1 MDICPIQNAKAYP
14 FLIPEDSY
22 VLEPHGWSPLTRAPQ
37 LKGRHAV
44 IASGSNASPQRLQAK
59 YAEHMHLLEAGI
71 PVLRAQLHNF
81 DAVYSAH
88 IASYGS
94 IPATLAHAP
103 GTVLDVYITWLTDA
117 QLDRLHATE
126 AVGVNYD
133 FVKLSGIN
141 LLCDSGSAL
150 TTAHAYLSRRGCLN
164 VGGKPVP
171 LAALRATGRH
181 WRAMTQ
187 TEVLE
192 HARTQIAAI
201 ETPDTFI
208 RQHIDCPETRT
219 SRTQSLGLNAL
230 PHGCPGVTVVN
241 A

>member
-1 MDICPIQNAKAYP
+1 MDMCPIQHAKAYP

-22 VLEPHGWSPLTRAPQ
+22 VLEPDGWFPLTRVPP

-44 IASGSNASPQRLQAK
+44 IASGSNASPERLHAK
-59 YAEHMHLLEAGI
+59 FAEHPHLLAPGI
-71 PVLRAQLHNF
+71 PVLRAQLHDF

-103 GTVLDVYITWLTDA
+103 GTVLDVFVTWLTDA
-117 QLDRLHATE
+117 QLERMHATE

-133 FVKLSGIN
+133 FVKLTGIH
-141 LLCDSGSAL
+141 LLCDSGAAL
-150 TTAHAYLSRRGCLN
+150 TTAHAYLSKRGCLN
-164 VGGKPVP
+164 VAGKPVP
-171 LAALRATGRH
+171 LTALNATGRY

-192 HARTQIAAI
+192 YARTQIAAI
-201 ETPDTFI
+201 EAPDDFI
-208 RQHIDCPETRT
+208 RQHIDCTDTRT
-219 SRTQSLGLNAL
+219 NRSYSLSQSAL
-230 PHGCPGVTVVN
+230 AHGCPGVTVLN

>member
-14 FLIPEDSY
+14 FLIPEASY
-22 VLEPHGWSPLTRAPQ
+22 VLEPSGWFALTSAPQ

-44 IASGSNASPQRLQAK
+44 IASGSNASPERLQAK
-59 YAEHMHLLEAGI
+59 YAGHMHLLEAGI
-71 PVLRAQLHNF
+71 PVLRAQLHDY

-94 IPATLAHAP
+94 IPATLAYAP
-103 GTVLDVYITWLTDA
+103 GTVLDVFITWLTDA
-117 QLDRLHATE
+117 QLERLHATE

-141 LLCDSGSAL
+141 LLCDSGAAL
-150 TTAHAYLSRRGCLN
+150 TTAHAYLSKRGCLN
-164 VGGKPVP
+164 VGDKPVS
-171 LAALRATGRH
+171 LAAVHATGRH

-187 TEVLE
+187 TEALE
-192 HARTQIAAI
+192 HARMQIAAL
-201 ETPDTFI
+201 EAPDAFI
-208 RQHIDCPETRT
+208 RHHIDSPEIRI
-219 SRTQSLGLNAL
+219 SRTESLSHNAL
-230 PHGCPGVTVVN
+230 PHGCPGATVVK